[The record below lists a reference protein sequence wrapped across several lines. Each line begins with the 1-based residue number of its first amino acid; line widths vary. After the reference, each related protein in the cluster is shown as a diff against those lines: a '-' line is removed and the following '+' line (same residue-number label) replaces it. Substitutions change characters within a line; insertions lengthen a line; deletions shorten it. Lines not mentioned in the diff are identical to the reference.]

1 MTAQII
7 PIHAAQPVAAAVCR
21 WSEAVETVT
30 TSNIKVAFA
39 WQRMWA
45 RLMLGSLVL
54 LTTGCATDIAVLRI
68 VEYKSGSVIAAFS
81 GDGIAVH
88 QSGKP
93 HAFADVR
100 IIYQGERGAVTVESR
115 AAESAPA
122 DPAAAPENQPQAG
135 K

>member
-7 PIHAAQPVAAAVCR
+7 PIHAAKPAAAAACR
-21 WSEAVETVT
+21 WSEAIETVT
-30 TSNIKVAFA
+30 AGNLKIAFA
-39 WQRMWA
+39 WQRMLT
-45 RLMLGSLVL
+45 RLALGSLVL
-54 LTTGCATDIAVLRI
+54 FTTGCATDIAIIRI

-88 QSGKP
+88 QSGKLN
-93 HAFADVR
+93 AFADVR

-122 DPAAAPENQPQAG
+122 DPAAASETLQPAG
-135 K
+135 W